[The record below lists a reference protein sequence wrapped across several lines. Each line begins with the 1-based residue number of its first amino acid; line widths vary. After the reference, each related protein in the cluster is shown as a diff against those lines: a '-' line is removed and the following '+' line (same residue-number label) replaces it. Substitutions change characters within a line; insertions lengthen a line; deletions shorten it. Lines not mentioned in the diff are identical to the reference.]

1 MAKYRIVEVKFPELE
16 TNHKWEIDFIPEIY
30 YRYEYH
36 VERCEEVFFGLIK
49 RWHKFKYC
57 YSIELAERLIEFQ
70 SEKETYKVIKEFDD
84 DQ

>member
-16 TNHKWEIDFIPEIY
+16 TNHEWEIDFIPDIY

-36 VERCEEVFFGLIK
+36 VEYCEEVFFGLIK

-57 YSIELAERLIEFQ
+57 YSIEQAERLIEFQ
-70 SEKETYKVIKEFDD
+70 SEKETCKVIKEY
-84 DQ
+84 

>member
-36 VERCEEVFFGLIK
+36 VERCEEEFFGLIK
-49 RWHKFKYC
+49 RWHKLKYC
-57 YSIELAERLIEFQ
+57 YSIEQAERIIEFQ
-70 SEKETYKVIKEFDD
+70 SEKETCKVIKEY
-84 DQ
+84 